1 MVCLVVVG
9 LRCVGK
15 FDCFDHASSSALI
28 YLHQLLC
35 LATVTTSGHGTLL
48 SLQDS
53 SSGIGLMVQGS
64 SGRLPWCLGVCQIV
78 LISPHCPLQS
88 SCAHAL
94 KAGWLVQGSSWFLL
108 VSRLCCIGLML
119 SKVSKPCPWSLFKLF
134 VLTVS
139 HTVYDQQHILYSY
152 SLHLHPG
159 RFRCHQVSQ
168 VHDHYCPYYW
178 HSVRYSLQI
187 LICSTLN

>member
-1 MVCLVVVG
+1 MDIEFKLPSWGKSVLTSFPLTFISLLCSIFHHHVWGMHHQVCASSALPMGHLVVVG
-9 LRCVGK
+9 LQCVGK

-28 YLHQLLC
+28 YLHQLIC
-35 LATVTTSGHGTLL
+35 LATVTTSGHGALL

-108 VSRLCCIGLML
+108 VSRLCCVGLML
-119 SKVSKPCPWSLFKLF
+119 SKVSKPCS
-134 VLTVS
+134 
-139 HTVYDQQHILYSY
+139 
-152 SLHLHPG
+152 
-159 RFRCHQVSQ
+159 
-168 VHDHYCPYYW
+168 
-178 HSVRYSLQI
+178 
-187 LICSTLN
+187 